1 MTKNFMEEYFIGRQ
15 PIFDRRLDTF
25 GYELLYR
32 SCEINQALV
41 QNGDQA
47 TTQVILNAYAE
58 IGLGKLVGAT
68 KAFINVTENFINGVF
83 PTPFQPDRLV
93 LEIPETMEV
102 NDASIAAVKKLHE
115 QGYQLALDD
124 VIDYT
129 IVPFLDISD
138 YVKVDLVQMPRSE
151 LVAFCQAMKKY
162 PVKLVAEKVETQKD
176 LDECMEL
183 GFDYFQGYFLCKP
196 RVSKVRSIPP
206 NRAVILHLLSEV
218 SRPEISF
225 SQLETVLSRDV
236 SLGYKLLQLVNSAY
250 YGLNTRVKS
259 MQHAMALLG
268 SEQLRRWLMLFLL
281 AETDD
286 KPRELIMIAML
297 RARMCQLLAQAVGRS
312 KPEEYFMIGLFSVLD
327 ALYDMPMDELLIH
340 LPLSDEAQM
349 ALMDH
354 KGDLGKCLSCV
365 LAYEQTDWDN
375 VKYHHLNSAGI
386 RSLYFEAVQWAQI
399 TGVMIKND
407 NR

>member
-1 MTKNFMEEYFIGRQ
+1 MEEYFIGRQ

-41 QNGDQA
+41 QDGDQA
-47 TTQVILNAYAE
+47 TTQVILNAYSE
-58 IGLGKLVGAT
+58 IGLGKLVGSN
-68 KAFINVTENFINGVF
+68 KAFINVTENFIKGVF

-93 LEIPETMEV
+93 LEIPETLEV
-102 NDASIAAVKKLHE
+102 NNASVEAVKKLHE
-115 QGYQLALDD
+115 QGYEIALDD
-124 VIDYT
+124 VIDHS
-129 IVPFLDISD
+129 IIPFMEITD
-138 YVKVDLVQMPRSE
+138 YVKVDLVHTPRKELLALCQM
-151 LVAFCQAMKKY
+151 MKKY

-176 LDECMEL
+176 LDECLEL

-206 NRAVILHLLSEV
+206 NRVVILHLLSEI
-218 SRPEISF
+218 SRPESSF

-259 MQHAMALLG
+259 MQHAIALLG

-286 KPRELIMIAML
+286 KPRELIMIAMF
-297 RARMCQLLAQAVGRS
+297 RARMCQLLAQAVGKA

-327 ALYDMPMDELLIH
+327 ALYDIPMDELLTH

-349 ALMDH
+349 ALLDH
-354 KGDLGKCLSCV
+354 KGDLGKCLGCV

-375 VKYHHLNSAGI
+375 VQYQHLNSAGI
-386 RSLYFEAVQWAQI
+386 RSLYFEAVQWSQI
-399 TGVMIKND
+399 TAAMITNE

>member
-1 MTKNFMEEYFIGRQ
+1 MNSMEEYFIGRQ
-15 PIFDRRLDTF
+15 PIFNRRLDTF

-32 SCEINQALV
+32 SCEINQANV

-68 KAFINVTENFINGVF
+68 KAFINVTENFINGIF
-83 PTPFQPDRLV
+83 PAPFQPDRLV
-93 LEIPETMEV
+93 LEIPETLDV
-102 NDASIAAVKKLHE
+102 NEKTLAAIKTLHD
-115 QGYQLALDD
+115 QGYQIALDD
-124 VIDYT
+124 VVDHSI
-129 IVPFLDISD
+129 IPFLEVTD
-138 YVKVDLVQMPRSE
+138 YVKIDLVHTPRNE
-151 LVAFCQAMKKY
+151 LVALCQAMKNF
-162 PVKLVAEKVETQKD
+162 PVKLVAEKVETQND
-176 LDECMEL
+176 LDECLEL

-206 NRAVILHLLSEV
+206 NRAVILHLLA
-218 SRPEISF
+218 EISQPNITF

-259 MQHAMALLG
+259 MQHAIALLG

-286 KPRELIMIAML
+286 KPRELIMIAMV
-297 RARMCQLLAQAVGRS
+297 RARMCQLLAQAVGRQ

-327 ALYDMPMDELLIH
+327 ALYDMPMDDLLTQ
-340 LPLSDEAQM
+340 LPLSDEAQL
-349 ALMDH
+349 ALLDH
-354 KGDLGKCLSCV
+354 KGDLGICLNCV
-365 LAYEQTDWDN
+365 LSYERTDWDN
-375 VKYHHLNSAGI
+375 VQYQHLNSAGI
-386 RSLYFEAVQWAQI
+386 RSLYFESVQWAQV
-399 TGVMIKND
+399 TGAAISNE

>member
-1 MTKNFMEEYFIGRQ
+1 MEEYFIGRQ
-15 PIFDRRLDTF
+15 PIFNRRLDTF

-32 SCEINQALV
+32 SCEINQANV

-68 KAFINVTENFINGVF
+68 KAFINVTENFIYGIF

-93 LEIPETMEV
+93 LEIPETISV
-102 NDASIAAVKKLHE
+102 NEKTIASIKALHE
-115 QGYQLALDD
+115 QGYQIALDD
-124 VIDYT
+124 VIDHS
-129 IVPFLDISD
+129 IIPFLDVTD
-138 YVKVDLVQMPRSE
+138 YVKIDLVHTPRNE
-151 LVAFCQAMKKY
+151 LVALCEAMKKY
-162 PVKLVAEKVETQKD
+162 PVKLVAEKVETQND
-176 LDECMEL
+176 LDECLDL

-206 NRAVILHLLSEV
+206 NRAVILQLLAELTH
-218 SRPEISF
+218 PNITF

-259 MQHAMALLG
+259 MQHAIALLG

-286 KPRELIMIAML
+286 KPRELILIAMF
-297 RARMCQLLAQAVGRS
+297 RARMCQLLAQAVGRQ

-327 ALYDMPMDELLIH
+327 ALYDMPMDDLLTH
-340 LPLSDEAQM
+340 LPLSDEAQL
-349 ALMDH
+349 ALLDH
-354 KGDLGKCLSCV
+354 KGDLGKCLNCV
-365 LAYEQTDWDN
+365 LAYERTDWDN
-375 VKYHHLNSAGI
+375 VQYQNLNSAGI
-386 RSLYFEAVQWAQI
+386 RALYFESVQWAQVTSSAI
-399 TGVMIKND
+399 SND